1 MCSAVVQAENYSQPV
16 DIDIKLPSFS
26 GSNDTS
32 WHASIVVPAK
42 ALSKVEGG
50 CGFILLEK
58 FLRALEALCTQR
70 PLPNGLVF
78 EIFRKSVTSAHVSW
92 EILNQC
98 KKNVKLIT

>member
-16 DIDIKLPSFS
+16 NIDIKLSFS
-26 GSNDTS
+26 ESDNTS